1 MAKSKLIELRPV
13 GHITTDAIGPA
24 GKRVFY
30 IQAWKEDRTITLIVE
45 KVQIQSLSVG
55 VEQFLADVN
64 TKYADLPDAS
74 AEYDEDQ
81 MHVHPPVEPLFRVGQ
96 LGLGYDPQADL
107 VALELREAPEAEAA
121 EQGAEEAEAA
131 EKSAEEAS
139 VVRLWCTRSQIR
151 ALANWGLEL
160 AARGRPLCPQCG
172 QPMEPEGH
180 FCAKKNGHKQ

>member
-1 MAKSKLIELRPV
+1 MAKNKTIELRPV

-30 IQAWKEDRTITLIVE
+30 IQAWKEDKTITVICE
-45 KVQIQSLSVG
+45 KTQIQSLAVG

-74 AEYDEDQ
+74 ADYDEDQ

-96 LGLGYDPQADL
+96 LGLGYDPEEDL
-107 VALELREAPEAEAA
+107 VAIELREL
-121 EQGAEEAEAA
+121 AEEEG
-131 EKSAEEAS
+131 KSAEDLS

-151 ALANWGLEL
+151 AMANWGMEI
-160 AARGRPLCPQCG
+160 ASRGRPLCPQCG
-172 QPMEPEGH
+172 QPMDPAGH
-180 FCAKKNGHKQ
+180 FCARKNGHKH

>member
-1 MAKSKLIELRPV
+1 MAKPKLIELRPV

-30 IQAWKEDRTITLIVE
+30 IQAWKDDRTITLSCE
-45 KVQIQSLSVG
+45 KTQIQSLAVG

-81 MHVHPPVEPLFRVGQ
+81 MHVHPPLEPMFRIGQ
-96 LGLGYDPQADL
+96 LGLGYDPDADL
-107 VALELREAPEAEAA
+107 VALELRELLE
-121 EQGAEEAEAA
+121 GEERKADNQT
-131 EKSAEEAS
+131 

-151 ALANWGLEL
+151 ALANWGLEI

-172 QPMEPEGH
+172 QPMDPEGH
-180 FCAKKNGHKQ
+180 FCAKKNGHRQ